1 MSNQEQL
8 RAKSALQSIFLR
20 IESTSSE
27 RASADAETDSSG
39 SEAAS
44 ESAASVS
51 DFDAYLNFLHS
62 TAAAET
68 SATASAKFDFTA
80 FAEALVDVE
89 RLGRLKLPNIWDFI
103 FKYPLIVQPVSQIIS
118 CLPCTLVSIER
129 VFFHLK
135 LVLRENEVRIG
146 NELTNAIVFMRTNKS
161 V

>member
-8 RAKSALQSIFLR
+8 RTKSALQSIFLR
-20 IESTSSE
+20 IQSISSK

-44 ESAASVS
+44 VS
-51 DFDAYLNFLHS
+51 DFDAYLNSLHL

-68 SATASAKFDFTA
+68 SATASAKSDRTA

-89 RLGRLKLPNIWDFI
+89 RLGRLKLPNAWDI
-103 FKYPLIVQPVSQIIS
+103 ISKYSLIIQPVSRIIS
-118 CLPCTLVSIER
+118 YLPCKQVSVER
-129 VFFHLK
+129 MFSHLK
-135 LVLRENEVRIG
+135 LVLRENRVRMGI
-146 NELTNAIVFMRTNKS
+146 ELTGANVFMRTNKS